1 MATVL
6 ILGATS
12 YMGRALAKKFASKGF
27 DLQLAAR
34 NIDDLTPLQSDLS
47 IRYGIHCTL
56 HGFDAHLIDSH
67 NSFWSNLPITPSIS
81 IVAFGYMDDNQKAIH
96 SKESFLNTVTV
107 NYTGAISIL
116 NIISRTYK
124 ERATGII
131 VGISSVAGDRGRG
144 SNFIYGSAKAGFTA
158 YLSGLRNEVFQYGV
172 HVMTVLPGFVYTRMT
187 EELKLPGLLTATPD
201 EVAESIYNAIE
212 KRKNVLYIKWMWKWI
227 MLIIRNIPETIFK
240 KLKL

>member
-56 HGFDAHLIDSH
+56 HSFDAHLIDSH
-67 NSFWSNLPITPSIS
+67 NSFWSNLPTTPSIS

-144 SNFIYGSAKAGFTA
+144 SNFIYRSAKAGFTA